1 MEQSYILIMSQD
13 CVHLSKL
20 IELDTVKSDFLTHV
34 NYASIFLNEAILK
47 SPRASGCL
55 HLGVRGVMSDASLG
69 FSHEAWMGGALSG
82 TVCVGGSQKGLP
94 WSLSTGLL
102 GQGQEG
108 SSGES

>member
-69 FSHEAWMGGALSG
+69 FSHEAWMGGGALWHRL
-82 TVCVGGSQKGLP
+82 CGGKSEGA
-94 WSLSTGLL
+94 SLELEHRAPGAGPGRELR
-102 GQGQEG
+102 
-108 SSGES
+108 